1 MWVCRDNWWIWSSQ
15 CLWNSLPV
23 LSFSIFTKNYCII
36 LQWNSTFLF
45 SLNLHVMYDSVTIQL
60 SLVPILSSCYISAP
74 GPCSP
79 HRCCLDSP
87 GQRLAAR
94 RFRCDPRYGDRSQ
107 QFVGPQS
114 FRRARGNK
122 HWNKICRSV
131 IINIVH
137 TFEKIENKETQSNQ
151 LYTGLLIAS
160 QYCAWSEREI
170 II

>member
-1 MWVCRDNWWIWSSQ
+1 MRNCGDNWWIWSSQ

-122 HWNKICRSV
+122 HWNKITKSD
-131 IINIVH
+131 IINIFH
-137 TFEKIENKETQSNQ
+137 TSEKIENKETQSNQ
-151 LYTGLLIAS
+151 LYTGLLVANVV
-160 QYCAWSEREI
+160 RGRKGK
-170 II
+170 